1 MSLLDY
7 AGVGSSSQNRTYEK
21 HSKLLTSLILRG
33 RRVFAPTGKIR
44 GDMVLYGTVWHILY
58 RVEAIIPEGMRSKSV
73 QYY

>member
-1 MSLLDY
+1 VSLLNC

-21 HSKLLTSLILRG
+21 NSKVLTFLIVRG

-44 GDMVLYGTVWHILY
+44 GDMVLYGTVWYILY
-58 RVEAIIPEGMRSKSV
+58 WVEADIPEGMRFKSV